1 MKKLFLFLILLAV
14 IACSKDPG
22 VGGSSSISGTVMVV
36 DIVVGNPVDTT
47 YAAGEDVFLLY
58 GTDTIKPYDDSF
70 ETSWNGTYKFEYL
83 RKGTYTVFVYSDDYP
98 NSNKNVPLFSTIEV
112 TKNGTDYTLDDIVV
126 YK

>member
-1 MKKLFLFLILLAV
+1 MKKLILFLIPFAV
-14 IACSKDPG
+14 IACSKDLG

-98 NSNKNVPLFSTIEV
+98 NSNENVPIFSTIEV
-112 TKNGTDYTLDDIVV
+112 VKNGTDYTLDDIVI

>member
-1 MKKLFLFLILLAV
+1 MKKLFLFLIPLAV
-14 IACSKDPG
+14 IACSKAPG

-83 RKGTYTVFVYSDDYP
+83 RRGTYSVFVYSDDYP
-98 NSNKNVPLFSTIEV
+98 NSNENLPLFSTIEV
-112 TKNGTDYTLDDIVV
+112 AKNGTDYKLDDIVI

>member
-1 MKKLFLFLILLAV
+1 
-14 IACSKDPG
+14 
-22 VGGSSSISGTVMVV
+22 
-36 DIVVGNPVDTT
+36 
-47 YAAGEDVFLLY
+47 VFLLY

-98 NSNKNVPLFSTIEV
+98 NSNENVPLFSTIEV
-112 TKNGTDYTLDDIVV
+112 AKNGTDYTLDDIVI